1 MKKTTHTAG
10 TNSYARWSEDMVSH
24 LLFKKIYMILLT
36 FPLLLFFRGKLILKK
51 KQPHRAKVYL
61 ATHRKRGKGINEPV
75 VCYMHMR
82 IFANI
87 KLFLFSNV
95 RISCL

>member
-1 MKKTTHTAG
+1 MRKTTHTAG
-10 TNSYARWSEDMVSH
+10 TKSYARWSEDMVSH

-36 FPLLLFFRGKLILKK
+36 FPLLLFFQRQTDPEK

-61 ATHRKRGKGINEPV
+61 ATNRKRGKEINEPV

>member
-1 MKKTTHTAG
+1 MKKTTHTTG
-10 TNSYARWSEDMVSH
+10 TKSYARWFEDMVSH

-36 FPLLLFFRGKLILKK
+36 FPLLLFFQRQTNPEK
-51 KQPHRAKVYL
+51 KQPHGAKVYL

-75 VCYMHMR
+75 VCYMHMG

-87 KLFLFSNV
+87 YFFV
-95 RISCL
+95 F